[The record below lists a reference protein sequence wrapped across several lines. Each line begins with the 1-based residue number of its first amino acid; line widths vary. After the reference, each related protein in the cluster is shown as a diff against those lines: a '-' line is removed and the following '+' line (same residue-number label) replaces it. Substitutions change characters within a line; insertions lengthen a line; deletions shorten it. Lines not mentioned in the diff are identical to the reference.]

1 MGFMNNIAASVISIA
16 ANSND
21 PEIQQSADV
30 LNNLRIAAM
39 GYSEAEKQQIATEE
53 EARRIEEQQAE
64 EAHQKAEAEKQ
75 QQLEQKHLTY
85 SKPSEYKQSHFIK
98 PKQWEDKEKNLSAF
112 RNKDGTYNYGYRGN
126 GGPLTFVLNCK
137 DTNQF
142 SPVSFGKETYNAEL
156 SECRGGVYK
165 VYTAF
170 DNRIIHTKI
179 ANFLIEE
186 YVFHTTLL

>member
-64 EAHQKAEAEKQ
+64 EAHQKAEAEKLQ
-75 QQLEQKHLTY
+75 TKN
-85 SKPSEYKQSHFIK
+85 KQ
-98 PKQWEDKEKNLSAF
+98 
-112 RNKDGTYNYGYRGN
+112 
-126 GGPLTFVLNCK
+126 
-137 DTNQF
+137 
-142 SPVSFGKETYNAEL
+142 
-156 SECRGGVYK
+156 
-165 VYTAF
+165 
-170 DNRIIHTKI
+170 
-179 ANFLIEE
+179 NFPYLIP
-186 YVFHTTLL
+186 F